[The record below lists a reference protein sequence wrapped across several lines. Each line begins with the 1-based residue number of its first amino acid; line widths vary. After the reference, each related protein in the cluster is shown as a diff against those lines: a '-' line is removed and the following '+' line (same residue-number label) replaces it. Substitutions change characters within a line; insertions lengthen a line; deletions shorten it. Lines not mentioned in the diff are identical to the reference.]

1 MIDIMERR
9 VMMEISL
16 SKRNETT
23 LAVKFIIFYK
33 DGIAKIKNVPGRR
46 WIPEESIWSLPYT
59 LEVINQL
66 LMTFKDCK
74 FYVEPQLLEEC
85 YLLQSYEQ
93 VNISD
98 SLSNVS
104 QWDSVLR
111 QSLKDELLLRG
122 YSSKTVKAYLGQV
135 ERFFNYF
142 KEQDMFWNHQTIHN
156 YSLYLLQKNC
166 SHSYVNQAIS
176 AIKFYF
182 QKVLKQNESTP
193 YIRPKKEH
201 KLPNVLSLNEVMLIL
216 KAIHNLKH
224 KAILYLTYSSG
235 LRVSEVV
242 RLRLQDFDQE
252 RKTLHIRQGKGRKD
266 RLTLLSDTA
275 LEVFLR
281 YYQQEKPEIW
291 MFPGQN
297 KEKHLTERS
306 VQKIFEQAL
315 VSSGVTKKVSVHS
328 LRHSFATHLLEGG
341 IDIRYIQE
349 LLGHRSTRTT
359 ERYTHVSIKDVR
371 RIKSPLDQIDD

>member
-1 MIDIMERR
+1 
-9 VMMEISL
+9 MEISL
-16 SKRNETT
+16 SKRNKTT
-23 LAVKFIIFYK
+23 LAVKFMVFYK
-33 DGIAKIKNVPGRR
+33 DGITKIKNLPGRR
-46 WIPEESIWSLPYT
+46 WIPEESIWAFPYT
-59 LEVINQL
+59 LEVLNQIL
-66 LMTFKDCK
+66 TVFKDCK

-85 YLLQSYEQ
+85 YLLQSYEKA
-93 VNISD
+93 NNSD
-98 SLSNVS
+98 SLSNVA
-104 QWDSVLR
+104 QWGSVQR
-111 QSLKDELLLRG
+111 QSFKDELLLRG
-122 YSSKTVKAYLGQV
+122 YSSKTIKAYLGQA
-135 ERFFNYF
+135 ERFFNYI
-142 KEQDMFWNHQTIHN
+142 KGQHIFWNHQTIHN
-156 YSLYLLQKNC
+156 YSLYLLHKNC
-166 SHSYVNQAIS
+166 SHAYVNQAIS

-182 QKVLKQNESTP
+182 QKVLKQNESAP

-201 KLPNVLSLNEVMLIL
+201 KLPNVLSLNEVILIL
-216 KAIHNLKH
+216 KAVRNLKH

-242 RLRLQDFDQE
+242 RLRLQDFDKE
-252 RKTLHIRQGKGRKD
+252 RKTLRIRQGKGRKD

-275 LEVFLR
+275 LEIFLR
-281 YYQQEKPEIW
+281 YYHQEKPEIW

-297 KEKHLTERS
+297 EGRHLTERS

-315 VSSGVTKKVSVHS
+315 VASGVPKKVSIHS

-349 LLGHRSTRTT
+349 LLGHQSTRTT